1 MNFAAVYGKM
11 IKDNEVD
18 NKLKL
23 KEKFLKQKQF
33 LKDKKFQYR
42 INHWAVPKRIEE
54 KDPFFKINFH
64 SVNDYI
70 DLHNGEPE

>member
-33 LKDKKFQYR
+33 LKDKKF
-42 INHWAVPKRIEE
+42 
-54 KDPFFKINFH
+54 
-64 SVNDYI
+64 
-70 DLHNGEPE
+70 